1 MPERERIVKT
11 GDFARVHWYPVRRE
25 ASGKRGKRN
34 RESSLVQQKLNQKN
48 RERMLADILHL
59 NFTAQDYFLRLSY
72 ETQPDSIAEAD
83 KQLKNFFRRV
93 RYYRK
98 KNGLSELKYIYF
110 TERGTQSGRIHHHV
124 FISGGMDRDVLEELW
139 GHGYANTRRLQ
150 FSETGLVGLSKYG
163 TKAKKQ
169 KIARKQEADTVA
181 RTWNSSKNLLR
192 PRMNREIFK
201 NDYRIRA
208 RDAAYVDA
216 HPDDFAF
223 IEKLYPEYIVAA
235 VEPTPNG
242 AFDGETETPI
252 PRAHFIT
259 IYLYRRGAEWNRRAS
274 NENRVSKP
282 MPHKRI

>member
-124 FISGGMDRDVLEELW
+124 FISGSRRAGRALGAWIREHAAAAIQRDRACRVIEIRYKSKKAENRAGAGS
-139 GHGYANTRRLQ
+139 GHG
-150 FSETGLVGLSKYG
+150 G
-163 TKAKKQ
+163 TDV
-169 KIARKQEADTVA
+169 E
-181 RTWNSSKNLLR
+181 LLEK
-192 PRMNREIFK
+192 P
-201 NDYRIRA
+201 
-208 RDAAYVDA
+208 AAS
-216 HPDDFAF
+216 
-223 IEKLYPEYIVAA
+223 A
-235 VEPTPNG
+235 VEPGDIQERLPDPRAGCGVCRCAPGRFRVHREAIPGVHCRRCGADAERRVRWRDGNADPAG
-242 AFDGETETPI
+242 AFYHDLPLP
-252 PRAHFIT
+252 PR
-259 IYLYRRGAEWNRRAS
+259 GGMEQ
-274 NENRVSKP
+274 EGKE
-282 MPHKRI
+282 

>member
-72 ETQPDSIAEAD
+72 EEQPDNVAEAD

-124 FISGGMDRDVLEELW
+124 FISGGMDRDVLEALW
-139 GHGYANTRRLQ
+139 GHGYANTWWLQ
-150 FSETGLVGLSKYG
+150 FSGG
-163 TKAKKQ
+163 TDVELLKKPAASADEPGD
-169 KIARKQEADTVA
+169 IQE
-181 RTWNSSKNLLR
+181 RL
-192 PRMNREIFK
+192 
-201 NDYRIRA
+201 
-208 RDAAYVDA
+208 
-216 HPDDFAF
+216 PD
-223 IEKLYPEYIVAA
+223 
-235 VEPTPNG
+235 
-242 AFDGETETPI
+242 
-252 PRAHFIT
+252 PRAGCGVC
-259 IYLYRRGAEWNRRAS
+259 RCAPG
-274 NENRVSKP
+274 
-282 MPHKRI
+282 